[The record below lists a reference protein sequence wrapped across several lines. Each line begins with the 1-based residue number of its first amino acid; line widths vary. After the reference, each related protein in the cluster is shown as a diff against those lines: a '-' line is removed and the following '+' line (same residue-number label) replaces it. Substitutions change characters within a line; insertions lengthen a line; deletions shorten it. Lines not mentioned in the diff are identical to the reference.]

1 MIVEDDRTI
10 SGILASELEKWH
22 YTPYQVTDFQ
32 TILEQFQA
40 EEPQLVLMDIQ
51 LPAFNGYHW
60 CQEIRK
66 LSQVPIIFISSR
78 SENMDVVMAI
88 QMGGD
93 DYIQKPFDL
102 SVVLAKIQA
111 VLRRTYD
118 FNEWDNFLKVGDVV
132 LRSGESKVVFH
143 DHSIDLTRNELKV
156 MELLFQQ
163 KNRYVSREDIM
174 VHLWEDEA
182 FIDDNTLAVLIAR
195 LRKKLK
201 QVGLDQF
208 IVTKKGLGYS
218 VQEDEQ

>member
-132 LRSGESKVVFH
+132 LRSGESKVVFN

-174 VHLWEDEA
+174 VHLWEDES

-218 VQEDEQ
+218 IQEDEQ

>member
-10 SGILASELEKWH
+10 SGVLASELEKWH

-66 LSQVPIIFISSR
+66 LSQVPIIFIFIFLL
-78 SENMDVVMAI
+78 NMYVVMAI

-132 LRSGESKVVFH
+132 LRSGESKVVFN

-174 VHLWEDEA
+174 VRLWEDES

>member
-132 LRSGESKVVFH
+132 LRSGESKVVFN

>member
-32 TILEQFQA
+32 TILEQFLA

-132 LRSGESKVVFH
+132 LRSGESKVVFN

-174 VHLWEDEA
+174 VHLWEDES

>member
-10 SGILASELEKWH
+10 SGVLASELEKWH

-118 FNEWDNFLKVGDVV
+118 FNELDNFLKVGDVV
-132 LRSGESKVVFH
+132 LRSGESKVVFN

>member
-1 MIVEDDRTI
+1 
-10 SGILASELEKWH
+10 SELEKWH

-66 LSQVPIIFISSR
+66 LSKVPIIFISSR

-118 FNEWDNFLKVGDVV
+118 FNELDNFLKVGDVV

-156 MELLFQQ
+156 MEL
-163 KNRYVSREDIM
+163 
-174 VHLWEDEA
+174 
-182 FIDDNTLAVLIAR
+182 
-195 LRKKLK
+195 
-201 QVGLDQF
+201 
-208 IVTKKGLGYS
+208 
-218 VQEDEQ
+218 